1 MSADPAPTPPETV
14 AATRAEARRGG
25 RRRRWPWVV
34 LSVLVVLALAAGWLV
49 WRGLQVVE
57 ALEGALPEVTAAQAE
72 LARGEVEAA
81 AARVPEVRERSA
93 VASAATADPVWVV
106 ASALPWVGT
115 QLDAVTDVVAA
126 FDRVAEGVLPELVE
140 VGTAVSPG
148 ELEVVDGRIDLAP
161 IVAAAPRLA
170 SAAAAADEAR
180 DLVDGIDTDQLVD
193 PLADRVREVQGPVA
207 EAADLLAVADEL
219 AQVVPPMLGTDGP
232 RRYLVLALNPAELRT
247 AGGIAGAGIVLEAE
261 DGALALVEQIAGRD
275 LPNLTEPV
283 LPVTAEEED
292 VHGGRLGLTLQNL
305 TMTPDFP
312 RTAELAVELWASAT
326 GEQVDAVVA
335 VDPVALSYL
344 LGATGSVTE
353 PTGEVL
359 TADTVVEQLLFQAY
373 LRHTDPA
380 AADDF
385 FAGAAAAVFSSL
397 ASADSDPAALVS
409 ALEQAV
415 DERRLSLW
423 STRAQEQEL
432 LGGTTLGGG
441 FLSGA
446 ADAAAGVFLDDA
458 TGSKLG
464 YFLEADLEV
473 LGTTCGTGDQAA
485 SLLLGLELRSTAPT
499 DPAVIAALPP
509 DVVGAG
515 LTGVEPGTMRTNVT
529 VYAPVGGSVG
539 SVTRGG
545 AVVGGD
551 PGTSAGRELLM
562 VTSTLA
568 PGEAESFEIE
578 VRLAPGETEAPV
590 WATPSL
596 TLTGLPATP
605 TCP

>member
-1 MSADPAPTPPETV
+1 
-14 AATRAEARRGG
+14 
-25 RRRRWPWVV
+25 
-34 LSVLVVLALAAGWLV
+34 
-49 WRGLQVVE
+49 
-57 ALEGALPEVTAAQAE
+57 
-72 LARGEVEAA
+72 A
-81 AARVPEVRERSA
+81 AARVPAVRERA
-93 VASAATADPVWVV
+93 AEASAATADPVWV
-106 ASALPWVGT
+106 AATYLPWAGT

-140 VGTAVSPG
+140 VGTAISPS
-148 ELEVVDGRIDLAP
+148 ELAMVDGGTGLAP
-161 IVAAAPRLA
+161 MVAAPPRVAPGA
-170 SAAAAADEAR
+170 PPAEEAR
-180 DLVDGIDTDQLVD
+180 GLVDGIDTDQLVG
-193 PLADRVREVQGPVA
+193 PLADRVREVQEPVG
-207 EAADLLAVADEL
+207 EAADLLGVADEL

-247 AGGIAGAGIVLEAE
+247 AGGIAGAGLVLEAD
-261 DGALALVEQIAGRD
+261 DGALALVDQVPGRD
-275 LPNLTEPV
+275 LPDLTVPV
-283 LPVTAEEED
+283 LPVTAEEEA

-312 RTAELAVELWASAT
+312 RTAELAVELWAATT
-326 GEQVDAVVA
+326 GERVDAVVA

-344 LGATGSVTE
+344 LEATGSVTE

-359 TADTVVEQLLFQAY
+359 TADTVIEQLLFQAY
-373 LRHTDPA
+373 VQHTDPA

-397 ASADSDPAALVS
+397 ASAQSDPAVLVS
-409 ALEQAV
+409 ALERAV

-423 STRAQEQEL
+423 SSRPPEQEL

-441 FLSGA
+441 FLSGV
-446 ADAAAGVFLDDA
+446 ADSAAGVFLDDA

-464 YFLEADLEV
+464 YFLEAELEV
-473 LGTTCGTGDQAA
+473 LRTTCGTGDQA
-485 SLLLGLELRSTAPT
+485 STVVLGLDLRSTAPT
-499 DPAVIAALPP
+499 DPAVIAALPA

-515 LTGVEPGTMRTNVT
+515 RTGVEPGTMRTNVT

-539 SVTRGG
+539 SVTRGE

-551 PGTSAGRELLM
+551 PGTSSGREVLM
-562 VTSTLA
+562 LTSTLA
-568 PGEAESFEIE
+568 PGEAESFEME
-578 VRLAPGETEAPV
+578 VRLAPGETQVPV

-605 TCP
+605 TCS